1 MGGIIALKMVKIYVD
16 TCVYV
21 DLFEGG
27 RKSALAFTFFSKG
40 WNCAFELVVSDWV
53 RSELKRKEL
62 DSEYPLLF
70 NQFKFKNKLHFI
82 EHTEEELKEAKLK
95 SAHWQDYLHYLI
107 AKKSGCAKIITFD
120 KDFISSLSPIFDID
134 CPENI

>member
-1 MGGIIALKMVKIYVD
+1 MKIYVD

-27 RKSALAFTFFSKG
+27 PMAALAYDFFSSG

-53 RSELKRKEL
+53 RSELKRRGL

-70 NQFKFKNKLHFI
+70 QQFKKNNKLFFV
-82 EHTEEELKEAKLK
+82 EHTPEEIKLAKNTD
-95 SAHWQDYLHYLI
+95 HWQDYLHYLI
-107 AKKSGCAKIITFD
+107 AKKSGCKKIITYD
-120 KDFISSLSPIFDID
+120 KDFISSFSPIFDIGY
-134 CPENI
+134 PESI